1 MRKGTR
7 NGMIVGGLGLAIG
20 LVGIWL
26 WLRCR
31 HHHKSHHQDS
41 DTDQSERWE
50 HDCPQTTN
58 CGPVRAVIGYD
69 DPDYCTIRKGCE
81 GITKK
86 VY

>member
-31 HHHKSHHQDS
+31 HHHKSHHGDIG
-41 DTDQSERWE
+41 TDSERH
-50 HDCPQTTN
+50 HDCPDYVN
-58 CGPVRAVIGYD
+58 CGPYIGVKE
-69 DPDYCTIRKGCE
+69 DPNHCKIPQGCE